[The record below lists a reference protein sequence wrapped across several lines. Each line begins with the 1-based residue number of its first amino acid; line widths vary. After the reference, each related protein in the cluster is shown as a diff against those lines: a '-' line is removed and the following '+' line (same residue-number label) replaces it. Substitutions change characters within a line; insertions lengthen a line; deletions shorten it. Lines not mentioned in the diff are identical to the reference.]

1 MRRKTKRGNAILE
14 FGFVI
19 TPLVLMLMGVVVVGL
34 NLGRMVS
41 VSQVA
46 RDAASMYV
54 RGVDFSKAG
63 NKDIIVRLAHGL
75 GLTRD
80 GGQGV
85 VILSKVTWISEQ
97 QCEELEDGACNADR
111 HVITQRILIG
121 NASLRTSALGTPN
134 PGLLDSLGQVRDYIK
149 EPSAVA
155 NFPFAQ
161 LSRGE
166 FAFVAE
172 AYFVSPNL
180 GLPGFQ
186 SGDGVYARAIF

>member
-1 MRRKTKRGNAILE
+1 MRRKAERGNAILE
-14 FGFVI
+14 FGFVV
-19 TPLVLMLMGVVVVGL
+19 TPLVLLLMGVVVVGL

-46 RDAASMYV
+46 RDTASMYV

-63 NKDIIVRLAHGL
+63 NQDIIVRLAQGL
-75 GLTRD
+75 GLTRT
-80 GGQGV
+80 GGPGV
-85 VILSKVTWISEQ
+85 VMLSKVTWISQE
-97 QCEELEDGACNADR
+97 QCEELDTGPCNGDR
-111 HVITQRILIG
+111 HVITQRIVIG
-121 NASLRTSALGTPN
+121 NASLRTSSLGTPN
-134 PGLLDSLGQVRDYIK
+134 PGLLDSLGQVRDYIQ

-172 AYFVSPNL
+172 AYFSSPNL
-180 GLPGFQ
+180 SLPGFQ
-186 SGDGVYARAIF
+186 GGDGVYARAIF

>member
-1 MRRKTKRGNAILE
+1 
-14 FGFVI
+14 VI